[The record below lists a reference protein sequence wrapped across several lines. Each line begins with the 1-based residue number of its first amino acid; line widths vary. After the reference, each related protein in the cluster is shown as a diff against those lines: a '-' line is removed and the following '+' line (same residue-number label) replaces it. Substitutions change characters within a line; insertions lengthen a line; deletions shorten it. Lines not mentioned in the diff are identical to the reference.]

1 MKLFPSEYRR
11 TCNMAVCS
19 TCGSFQ
25 PPPCSTPT
33 LFCLQWFEPSQ
44 FGTWWAILSCSMN
57 LSGSFGPVIVTVMV
71 QSHSWRTILSA
82 SGLVCLLSSFIC
94 LLLIKNEPKDV
105 GLPNVEAAAKKSKG
119 GRTSSEGSTR
129 RLAPAVQ
136 LRVVGVGEQWLKTQP
151 AE

>member
-1 MKLFPSEYRR
+1 
-11 TCNMAVCS
+11 
-19 TCGSFQ
+19 
-25 PPPCSTPT
+25 
-33 LFCLQWFEPSQ
+33 
-44 FGTWWAILSCSMN
+44 MN

-105 GLPNVEAAAKKSKG
+105 GLPNIEAAAKKSKG
-119 GRTSSEGSTR
+119 GTTISEELTR

-151 AE
+151 EPRFGHTQATSGGVGDVFWVYFTGKHLLARHQSAFPRMLF